1 MTLLTPENVA
11 AARAARSARIEHWK
25 ANASQLKQDFA
36 DEAHWR
42 RLASRFG
49 VRMPSAYVPG
59 SELRLLRRAAKRAGI
74 SGADMRDAFGGGV
87 AHLHELNPHWPA
99 FALIGLILEIAA
111 EKAAA

>member
-49 VRMPSAYVPG
+49 VRMPSASLVLICAMLLVG
-59 SELRLLRRAAKRAGI
+59 ALRTCTSLI
-74 SGADMRDAFGGGV
+74 
-87 AHLHELNPHWPA
+87 P
-99 FALIGLILEIAA
+99 IGLPSRLSA
-111 EKAAA
+111 

>member
-74 SGADMRDAFGGGV
+74 SGADIWNTLATCRWRNGLQMLLYSKMCIAFC
-87 AHLHELNPHWPA
+87 
-99 FALIGLILEIAA
+99 
-111 EKAAA
+111 

>member
-1 MTLLTPENVA
+1 MRGLNTGKPTPASLNRTLLTKRTGVA
-11 AARAARSARIEHWK
+11 S
-25 ANASQLKQDFA
+25 LY
-36 DEAHWR
+36 
-42 RLASRFG
+42 G